1 MRSKGRT
8 LLRVAAL
15 WTAVLSGVSVAGVSC
30 AFIPLALAQ
39 GPAEDRGAESSSES
53 ERSPTASRTN
63 AGARTTF
70 PPTLPDEALAGPI
83 DARSYVL
90 GPGDVLSLE
99 LSGRAS
105 RQIPVIVDA
114 EGRASF
120 PEIGV
125 IEVGRRTL
133 ASVRDQVLTKL
144 RPLYSGVRVDLRL
157 VRLRTFKVYVAGQVE
172 SPGVTIATGAT
183 RASEVFRG
191 EFALRNDASRRNIEL
206 RRDSDTRLVD
216 LDAFAFLGRDG
227 DNPLLEDGD
236 ILLVPPLKERVYAF
250 GAFGRSGEYE
260 LAPTDSISDL
270 IEIAGGLLPGTDPAS
285 GLLVRFTGPAVLDSM
300 PVDLAAALRGEADL
314 PLQDRD
320 RLFAREFPEFK
331 RIRNVV
337 LSGEFMRP
345 GPYSIREGEDRLSM
359 VIDRAGGFA
368 KGAAKNRIQ
377 VFRPAENAGQRDI
390 EFERL
395 SRLSRSEMTDAEYQ
409 VFKTK
414 LASQQ
419 AAYVLAYEQ
428 LNRPETEFDILLR
441 DGDVVVVDRETQA
454 VRVAGEVQQPSLIE
468 YLAGRT
474 GQEYIQLAGGFTRRA
489 DRGKIRVTRAGS
501 NQTLFLKDA
510 RGIQPG
516 DFIWVPEE
524 RDINFWGVF
533 KDVILVAGSVATVII
548 LLRDH

>member
-1 MRSKGRT
+1 MRSTGRT
-8 LLRVAAL
+8 RFRAVSL
-15 WTAVLSGVSVAGVSC
+15 WSLITLGAWIAGMEL
-30 AFIPLALAQ
+30 AFASLALAQ
-39 GPAEDRGAESSSES
+39 APADEGGPESYSEDTRTPASS
-53 ERSPTASRTN
+53 RRASGTR
-63 AGARTTF
+63 AGF
-70 PPTLPDEALAGPI
+70 PSALPDEALAGPI
-83 DARSYVL
+83 DAQTYVL

-105 RQIPVIVDA
+105 RQVPVIVDA
-114 EGRASF
+114 EGRANF
-120 PEIGV
+120 PEMGV

-133 ASVRDQVLTKL
+133 AAVRDQVLARL

-157 VRLRTFKVYVAGQVE
+157 VRLRMFKVYVAGQVE
-172 SPGVTIATGAT
+172 SPGVTIATSAT
-183 RASEVFRG
+183 RASEVLRG
-191 EFALRNDASRRNIEL
+191 EFTLKDDASRRNIEL
-206 RRDSDTRLVD
+206 RRGSETRRVD
-216 LDAFAFLGRDG
+216 LDAFAFLGREG

-236 ILLVPPLKERVYAF
+236 ILLVPPLKERVYAY

-260 LAPTDSISDL
+260 LAPADSISDL
-270 IEIAGGLLPGTDPAS
+270 IEIAGGLLPGTDTAS
-285 GLLVRFTGPAVLDSM
+285 GVLVRFSGAAVLDSI
-300 PVDLAAALRGEADL
+300 PVNLEAALRGDRDL
-314 PLQDRD
+314 PLLDRD

-331 RIRNVV
+331 RTRNVV

-345 GPYSIREGEDRLSM
+345 GPYAIREGVDRLSM
-359 VIDRAGGFA
+359 VIDRAGGFVG
-368 KGAAKNRIQ
+368 GAAKNRIQ

-428 LNRPETEFDILLR
+428 LSRPETEFDILMR

-454 VRVAGEVQQPSLIE
+454 VRVAGEVGQPSLLE

-474 GQEYIQLAGGFTRRA
+474 AQEYITLAGGFTRRA
-489 DRGKIRVTRAGS
+489 DRGKVRVTRAGS
-501 NQTLFLKDA
+501 NQTLLLKDA

-516 DFIWVPEE
+516 DFIWVPEQ
-524 RDINFWGVF
+524 RDINFWSVF